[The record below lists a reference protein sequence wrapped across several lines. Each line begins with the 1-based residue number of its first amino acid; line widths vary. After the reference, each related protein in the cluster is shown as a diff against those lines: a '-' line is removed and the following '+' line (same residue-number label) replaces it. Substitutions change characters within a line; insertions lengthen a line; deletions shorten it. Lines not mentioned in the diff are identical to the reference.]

1 MENVNDELIYW
12 GKAFNSEEDRIKGIE
27 RLIIIKQSLL
37 EIQEKV
43 EQMLSSK
50 SNKYKKENII
60 EIWTST
66 KDLEIW
72 NLIST
77 HQRKNTAN
85 GKRK

>member
-12 GKAFNSEEDRIKGIE
+12 GRSFKSEEDRLKGIE
-27 RLIIIKQSLL
+27 QLTILKWSLL

-43 EQMLSSK
+43 EQILSSK
-50 SNKYKKENII
+50 ANKYKGQNII

-66 KDLEIW
+66 KDQETW

-77 HQRKNTAN
+77 HQREKQH
-85 GKRK
+85 GKCK